1 MNYQAIPND
10 HPSDD
15 EIDDLVA
22 YVADDLRLVT
32 SAGATAT
39 EDDLDGYRAAGRDQD
54 VSYLHTFSFAEN
66 YDPDAIA
73 DRVRA
78 ATRETRD
85 GEVLIGVHEGVY
97 GNNHAHVAEVGRTED
112 VAMDVPDIVEYREA
126 VADRFDG
133 EQIGRGEA

>member
-1 MNYQAIPND
+1 MNYEATPND
-10 HPSDD
+10 HPTDD
-15 EIDDLVA
+15 ELRDLIE
-22 YVADDLRLVT
+22 YVADDLRLQT
-32 SAGATAT
+32 AAGVPAT
-39 EDDLDGYRAAGRDQD
+39 EDDLEGFRRAGRDQD

-66 YDPDAIA
+66 HDPDEIA

-85 GEVLIGVHEGVY
+85 GEVLVGVHEGVY

-112 VAMDVPDIVEYREA
+112 VAMDVSDIVDYREA

-133 EQIGRGEA
+133 EQIGAEA